1 MPNWI
6 SRGLSWVAAVLVGV
20 VYGTAGTIAH
30 SLMWGVIPIGM
41 IVAAIACAAL
51 LVAVRALTHDRGATV
66 ATALGML
73 GMVMIISGPGPGG
86 SVIVPNTP
94 IGQIWMYLVA
104 GIALLVIAW
113 PNLPRRRGAHTEPV
127 AEREDPPQIF
137 TEVPR

>member
-1 MPNWI
+1 VPNWI
-6 SRGLSWVAAVLVGV
+6 SRGLSWLAAALVGV

-30 SLMWGVIPIGM
+30 SLMWGVVPVGM

-94 IGQIWMYLVA
+94 IGQIWIYLVA

-113 PNLPRRRGAHTEPV
+113 PNLKRVPRRTTVDGS
-127 AEREDPPQIF
+127 
-137 TEVPR
+137 

>member
-6 SRGLSWVAAVLVGV
+6 SRGLSWIASALVGV

-30 SLMWGVIPIGM
+30 SLTWGVIPVGL
-41 IVAAIACAAL
+41 IVGGIACGAL
-51 LVAVRALTHDRGATV
+51 LTAVRALTHDRGATV

-86 SVIVPNTP
+86 SVIVPNSP
-94 IGQIWMYLVA
+94 VGQIWIFLVA

-113 PNLPRRRGAHTEPV
+113 PNLKRPPSQTRPAEP
-127 AEREDPPQIF
+127 DHS
-137 TEVPR
+137 

>member
-6 SRGLSWVAAVLVGV
+6 SRGLSWLAAALVGV

-30 SLMWGVIPIGM
+30 SLMWGVVPVGM

-94 IGQIWMYLVA
+94 IGQIWIYLVA

-113 PNLPRRRGAHTEPV
+113 PNLNRVPRRTTVDGS
-127 AEREDPPQIF
+127 
-137 TEVPR
+137 

>member
-6 SRGLSWVAAVLVGV
+6 SRGLSWLAAALVGV

-30 SLMWGVIPIGM
+30 SLMWGVIPLGM

-86 SVIVPNTP
+86 SVIVPDTP
-94 IGQIWMYLVA
+94 IGQIWIFLVA

-113 PNLPRRRGAHTEPV
+113 PNLKRLPRQTTADGS
-127 AEREDPPQIF
+127 
-137 TEVPR
+137 